1 MRESALIV
9 AVPEAGPVVG
19 RHRRDLDH
27 SAQWACRRT
36 SPCSIRSPSPRGST
50 GDTIEAVRAVIS
62 AEAFDCVLA
71 RPQR

>member
-9 AVPEAGPVVG
+9 AVPEAEPVVG

-27 SAQWACRRT
+27 SAQWGVPAHVT
-36 SPCSIRSPSPRGST
+36 VLYPFASPARID